1 MVCWFTILF
10 ILTWRLKYSLEK
22 REMQNKE
29 RVDFEIGDLGF
40 CYTLVLEIKEN
51 IISICFVFLFCFV
64 FLVTKTFKRFL
75 DLFFSIHELLLLIRI
90 DENI

>member
-1 MVCWFTILF
+1 MVCWFTILL
-10 ILTWRLKYSLEK
+10 ILTWGLKYSLEK

-51 IISICFVFLFCFV
+51 IISICFVVFFCF
-64 FLVTKTFKRFL
+64 
-75 DLFFSIHELLLLIRI
+75 FFFG
-90 DENI
+90 DKNF